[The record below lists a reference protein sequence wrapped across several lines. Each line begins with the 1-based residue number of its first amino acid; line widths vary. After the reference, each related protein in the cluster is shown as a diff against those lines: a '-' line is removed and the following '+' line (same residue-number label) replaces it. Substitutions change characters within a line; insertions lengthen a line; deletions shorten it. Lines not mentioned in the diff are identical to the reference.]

1 MKIEISV
8 ATSELIDTL
17 GIAWLKEIRENQVVN
32 IEMAIMEEDV
42 ADSQKLISA
51 INVVLRHL
59 EGVSDDGQ
67 V

>member
-8 ATSELIDTL
+8 ATSELIDVM
-17 GIAWLKEIRENQVVN
+17 GVAWLKEMRENQVVN

-42 ADSQKLISA
+42 ADSQQLISA

-59 EGVSDDGQ
+59 GAEDDRQ
-67 V
+67 I